1 MSLLDKHRPTRFADL
16 VFATPQLQSHLKAY
30 ADGRR
35 GGSLLL
41 HGPYG
46 TGKSTIAEAIQ
57 RELLIAEGSPNVP
70 YVMEAADWHI
80 NSLKMV
86 TGHWSFEQME
96 LWHPRVIINE
106 LDQLKQ
112 RQLNLRALYD
122 KHSKHG
128 YGFIFTTNHLDQ
140 IDPGLRSRCDVVHVP
155 MPSPNAWVNRVMA
168 VMSSEGA
175 SVTPQQALQLA
186 QVGQASIREIG
197 KAMDQLLA
205 SHRAALV

>member
-1 MSLLDKHRPTRFADL
+1 MTILDKHRPTRFADL
-16 VFATPQLQSHLKAY
+16 VFASPQLRDHLKAY

-57 RELLIAEGSPNVP
+57 RELLIAQESPNKP
-70 YVMEAADWHI
+70 YIMEAADWHI

-86 TGHWSFEQME
+86 AGHWNLEQME
-96 LWHPRVIINE
+96 LCYPRVIINE

-112 RQLNLRALYD
+112 KQLDIRALYD
-122 KHSKHG
+122 KNAKYG
-128 YGFIFTTNHLDQ
+128 YGFIFTTNHLHQ
-140 IDPGLRSRCDVVHVP
+140 IDPGLQSRLNVVHVP
-155 MPSPNAWVNRVMA
+155 MPAPNAWVNRVIA
-168 VMSSEGA
+168 VMAAEGVT
-175 SVTPQQALQLA
+175 VTPQQALQIT

-205 SHRAALV
+205 SHRAAVV